1 MEKLVAYEPDGREE
15 GWLTPASNG
24 EWYRRSDVDQRI
36 AKLEAEKS
44 LFDARLREMRRALDD
59 TDEMRVQ
66 AEAKLGRLEK
76 EAWSTVN
83 EFRGSLGAYENELRT
98 IMGNTNFHCLEF
110 RRDNLAHILS
120 DQPKVLAV
128 HDGTHHID
136 PCGQLWNV
144 EAKDHHTRPIETVT
158 VILEKK
164 GGE

>member
-83 EFRGSLGAYENELRT
+83 ELRGSLGAYENELRT

-128 HDGTHHID
+128 QEVTSGYT
-136 PCGQLWNV
+136 LLSTTNA
-144 EAKDHHTRPIETVT
+144 ERETVVFCEVWDGGT
-158 VILEKK
+158 VIVLGKED
-164 GGE
+164 E